1 MTTTDFKPIYCTAC
15 GKLIWIGIC
24 TTGFLTRLDPEPI
37 TITEEIIK
45 RIQQIR
51 SYELFRTAGS
61 FEAIYRSLN
70 QIKRSDPAKA
80 KIILA
85 SHSCEKA
92 RVTFRFKGQQP
103 EDEEMPD
110 YWNRRRA
117 KQEHEGIPF

>member
-1 MTTTDFKPIYCTAC
+1 MTTA
-15 GKLIWIGIC
+15 
-24 TTGFLTRLDPEPI
+24 
-37 TITEEIIK
+37 EEIIK

-70 QIKRSDPAKA
+70 QIKRSDPTKA

-85 SHSCEKA
+85 SHSCQKSK
-92 RVTFRFKGQQP
+92 VTFRFKGQEP
-103 EDEEMPD
+103 EDQKTPD

-117 KQEHEGIPF
+117 KQQHEGIPF